1 MLSAAGRRLSRS
13 TASAIVWREVRG
25 QHRLTIDG
33 CVPSTKL
40 PRDWSATSRPFEA
53 GGYEWRIKY
62 EPYGYGASW
71 RDKYI
76 SVELVYDGGGGHQ
89 TDPVEFAFSLLDGA
103 GQPVPRFTRSTAPEI
118 RCFAGDHRR
127 KQGFPDFIRWKD
139 LEDSGCLKNN
149 RFAIQCDITV
159 IKDWA
164 LSTNDDGGDTNGG
177 ADAPAAA
184 AAAAG
189 VVVPPPDLHER
200 LGELLRKKTAA
211 DVTIGVGVGGEAT
224 TFDAHGSLLAAR
236 SPALGAELLAAAKVK
251 APGGGGV
258 RRRVEIQGI
267 EPRVFEAML
276 HYMYT
281 DALPP
286 ETSMTM
292 VEGEIVATA
301 RGLIAAAHRYK
312 LERLKLMCE
321 EMLCERI
328 EVDNVAD
335 TLVVAEQHGCRALKD
350 ACVEF
355 IGVPGNMKAVMETEG
370 YEKIKA
376 NCPSVLLEY
385 AMKQFR

>member
-13 TASAIVWREVRG
+13 SASAIVWREVSG

-40 PRDWSATSRPFEA
+40 PRDWSAMSKAFNA
-53 GGYEWRIKY
+53 GGYEWQIKY

-76 SVELVYDGGGGHQ
+76 SVELVYGGMLP

-103 GQPVPRFTRSTAPEI
+103 GEPVPRFTRSTAPEI
-118 RCFAGDHRR
+118 SCFAGDHRR

-139 LEDSGCLKNN
+139 LEDSGCLKDN

-164 LSTNDDGGDTNGG
+164 LNTSDGDGENAADD
-177 ADAPAAA
+177 AAAPAV
-184 AAAAG
+184 AG
-189 VVVPPPDLHER
+189 VFVPPPDLHER
-200 LGELLRKKTAA
+200 LGELLTKKTAA
-211 DVTIGVGVGGEAT
+211 DVTIGVGGE

-236 SPALGAELLAAAKVK
+236 SPAFWTDLLAAPKVK
-251 APGGGGV
+251 VPSG

-281 DALPP
+281 DALP
-286 ETSMTM
+286 EAME
-292 VEGEIVATA
+292 EGDVVAVA
-301 RGLIAAAHRYK
+301 RGLIVAADQYK
-312 LERLKLMCE
+312 IERLKLMCE
-321 EMLCERI
+321 EMLCNRI
-328 EVDNVAD
+328 DVDNVAG
-335 TLVVAEQHGCRALKD
+335 TLVVAEQHGCRALRD

-355 IGVPGNMKAVMETEG
+355 IAAPGNLKAVMETEG

-376 NCPSVLLEY
+376 NCPTVLLEY
-385 AMKQFR
+385 AMKHLPRSDS

>member
-13 TASAIVWREVRG
+13 SASAIVWREVRG

-40 PRDWSATSRPFEA
+40 PRDWSAMSKTFNA
-53 GGYEWRIKY
+53 GGYEWQIKY

-71 RDKYI
+71 RDRYI
-76 SVELVYDGGGGHQ
+76 SVELVYGGMLQ

-103 GQPVPRFTRSTAPEI
+103 GQPVPRFTRSKAPEI
-118 RCFAGDHRR
+118 SCFAGDHRR

-139 LEDSGCLKNN
+139 LEDSGCLKDN

-164 LSTNDDGGDTNGG
+164 LTSTSDGDGES
-177 ADAPAAA
+177 AAVDAPAV

-189 VVVPPPDLHER
+189 VVVPPPDLHDR

-211 DVTIGVGVGGEAT
+211 DVTIRVGGE

-236 SPALGAELLAAAKVK
+236 SPAFWTEVLAAPKVK
-251 APGGGGV
+251 VPGGGGG

-281 DALPP
+281 DALP
-286 ETSMTM
+286 EAME
-292 VEGEIVATA
+292 EGDVVAVA
-301 RGLIAAAHRYK
+301 RGLIAAADRYK
-312 LERLKLMCE
+312 IERLKLMCE
-321 EMLCERI
+321 EMLLCNRI
-328 EVDNVAD
+328 DVDNVAG
-335 TLVVAEQHGCRALKD
+335 TLVVAERHGCRALRD

-355 IGVPGNMKAVMETEG
+355 IAAPGNMKAVMETEG

-376 NCPSVLLEY
+376 SCPTVLLEY
-385 AMKQFR
+385 VMKHAPG

>member
-62 EPYGYGASW
+62 EPYGFGASW

-76 SVELVYDGGGGHQ
+76 SVELVYDGGDHHQ

-103 GQPVPRFTRSTAPEI
+103 GDPVPRFTRSTAPEI

-139 LEDSGCLKNN
+139 LEDSGCLENN

-159 IKDWA
+159 VKDWA
-164 LSTNDDGGDTNGG
+164 LSTSDGDVNGGDS
-177 ADAPAAA
+177 AAAAPA

-189 VVVPPPDLHER
+189 VVVPPPDMQER
-200 LGELLRKKTAA
+200 LSELLRKKTAA
-211 DVTIGVGVGGEAT
+211 DVTIGVGGEA
-224 TFDAHGSLLAAR
+224 TFDAHRSLLGAR
-236 SPALGAELLAAAKVK
+236 SPALGAELLAEAKVK
-251 APGGGGV
+251 APGGGV

-267 EPRVFEAML
+267 EPKVFEAML

-286 ETSMTM
+286 ETTM
-292 VEGEIVATA
+292 EGGEIVAMA
-301 RGLIAAAHRYK
+301 QGLIAAAHRYK

-335 TLVVAEQHGCRALKD
+335 TLVVAEKHGCRALKD